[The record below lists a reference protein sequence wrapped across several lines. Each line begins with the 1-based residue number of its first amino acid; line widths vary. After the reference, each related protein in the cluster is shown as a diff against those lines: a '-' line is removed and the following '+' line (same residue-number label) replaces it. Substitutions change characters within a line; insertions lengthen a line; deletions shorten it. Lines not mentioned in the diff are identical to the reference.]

1 MTVLPRSLW
10 PWSPT
15 WRRAVS
21 SAGHCVMARL
31 LDLKV
36 TRLDFDPAAGG
47 VVEWAH
53 ASAAYPALRVAPVPR
68 GVAETDALVALAG
81 GVALWLYA
89 APEVTAD
96 DIRAGDVVA
105 EEFLLDVFDQWFVVP
120 DWREY
125 LRSRALSMLNPT
137 EQKAV
142 IAWLAV
148 RLVERGSVRAGAVYD
163 LVDEARELVQPYL
176 AFHRHI
182 DDYIS
187 LFGPPPFPQPLDVL
201 QLPADVVDALHARDV
216 VSFGQLLSQT
226 PADLALVPGLD
237 GAGVSA
243 IRRALAG
250 RWWGWI
256 GVTHRT
262 RWRFG
267 MSSGRHARANGSST
281 RRRRCAHG
289 SKRCVRASAARRWP
303 SPSSSHAG
311 LSSMRSAATGS

>member
-1 MTVLPRSLW
+1 MTELARSLW

-15 WRRAVS
+15 WRRAVYA
-21 SAGHCVMARL
+21 AGQCGMARV
-31 LDLKV
+31 LDLKI

-68 GVAETDALVALAG
+68 NVAETDALVALAG

-96 DIRAGDVVA
+96 DIRAGDILA

-125 LRSRALSMLNPT
+125 LRSRALSMLNPN

-148 RLVERGSVRAGAVYD
+148 RLVERGSVRARAVYGLLD
-163 LVDEARELVQPYL
+163 DARELVQPYL

-182 DDYIS
+182 DDYIG
-187 LFGPPPFPQPLDVL
+187 LFGPQPFPQQLDAL

-216 VSFGQLLSQT
+216 VSLGQLLSQT
-226 PADLALVPGLD
+226 PADLAFVPGLD
-237 GAGVSA
+237 DAGVLA
-243 IRRALAG
+243 IRSALAARG
-250 RWWGWI
+250 LELAQDAAAELRPLAGSFDAEFIYHREAGEGIYWHKHRPRFHRR
-256 GVTHRT
+256 GV
-262 RWRFG
+262 
-267 MSSGRHARANGSST
+267 AVA
-281 RRRRCAHG
+281 
-289 SKRCVRASAARRWP
+289 
-303 SPSSSHAG
+303 
-311 LSSMRSAATGS
+311 